1 MAHHEYS
8 SVGANLYS
16 YRILSRAQLRRSH
29 IGERTSRVAIL
40 AQRAAGCPVFQ
51 TMPHFD
57 VAPTELVAFWGC
69 GLQICRSYGA
79 GPILLRPWAI
89 NIALLR
95 SYFRFGT
102 QSAPTPLLTRK
113 PLQRRLA

>member
-40 AQRAAGCPVFQ
+40 AQCAAGIPVFQ
-51 TMPHFD
+51 TMPYLD
-57 VAPTELVAFWGC
+57 VAPTELAAFGHM
-69 GLQICRSYGA
+69 GYKYI
-79 GPILLRPWAI
+79 
-89 NIALLR
+89 
-95 SYFRFGT
+95 
-102 QSAPTPLLTRK
+102 APTELVPFFCDRGL
-113 PLQRRLA
+113 